1 MGIIKIIEHKTNNTR
16 MQMQLSN
23 IKNIVAEMD
32 TSSPRKSEVITPRN
46 KVSSLFL
53 DLPMETAS
61 TEHASTGYLSAASSP
76 RLSYNSAQP
85 SIDAMSKTE
94 RDAALKNFF
103 TSNDAVEETDNYQ
116 GKYINVQNFLKDQRI
131 ENELRVEENKEF
143 QKRNDTSMV
152 YDREVT
158 IGGRVADKKARN
170 SIRMMGDAAAQ
181 CQ

>member
-1 MGIIKIIEHKTNNTR
+1 
-16 MQMQLSN
+16 MQLSN

-61 TEHASTGYLSAASSP
+61 TEHASTGCLSAASSP

-85 SIDAMSKTE
+85 STDAQTE
-94 RDAALKNFF
+94 RDAQLKAFF
-103 TSNDAVEETDNYQ
+103 TSNDAVEETDNHQ
-116 GKYINVQNFLKDQRI
+116 GRYINVQNFLKDQRI
-131 ENELRVEENKEF
+131 ENELRVEENRDF
-143 QKRNDTSMV
+143 QKRKDTSMV

-181 CQ
+181 CQQTIE